1 MKKTKIICTLGP
13 ASRDEKTIEK
23 MLLSGMNVARINF
36 SHGTHEYHKETIDT
50 FRKVRDRLNLPAAV
64 MLDTKGPEIRLRDF
78 EGGKVTLKK
87 GEVFTLTTK
96 ELMGNSEIASISY
109 KDLPSQLTKGNKVLI
124 DDGKVSLEVIETNDT
139 DIKCKVLVGGEISNH
154 KGINIPNVHLDF
166 DYLSEQDKLDL
177 QFGVKEDVDF
187 VAASFVRSKD
197 DVVKLRNYLDSI
209 ELKEDYNI
217 EVTYKSIDR
226 NVNSK
231 EGNTI
236 KGIVKGYANV
246 TSKELTQFY
255 LYLEEISAVRTP
267 TMYGKNVKKTIS
279 KGKVYAQKF
288 NQEDEKDNIIYLYN
302 YEKNVDGKNWSKVET
317 KTKEKNVGSSYTS
330 YFDFYT
336 EFYNELENFYEQAK
350 KTDLDLALDIN
361 KGFCTIR
368 NEKCILKI
376 SSERLQET
384 YTFIKDD
391 NGLRRIEYI
400 SEANDKKVEIVVKL
414 VSKQKEVKT
423 NAMRILES
431 LKIPYTHHTYECE
444 EFVDGLQIADK
455 LSLPYEQVY
464 KTLVTVSNS
473 KNYFVFVIPIAAE
486 LDLKKAAKSVGEKS
500 VEMIHVKDI
509 NAITGYIRG
518 GCTAIGMKKQYV
530 TRIDESAKTQEQI
543 YVSGG
548 KIGSQ
553 IRLTPE
559 DLAKAAK
566 AEFADIIRHE
576 N

>member
-1 MKKTKIICTLGP
+1 MKKIITL
-13 ASRDEKTIEK
+13 
-23 MLLSGMNVARINF
+23 LL
-36 SHGTHEYHKETIDT
+36 
-50 FRKVRDRLNLPAAV
+50 
-64 MLDTKGPEIRLRDF
+64 
-78 EGGKVTLKK
+78 TLI
-87 GEVFTLTTK
+87 
-96 ELMGNSEIASISY
+96 MA
-109 KDLPSQLTKGNKVLI
+109 
-124 DDGKVSLEVIETNDT
+124 VSLGS
-139 DIKCKVLVGGEISNH
+139 CKN
-154 KGINIPNVHLDF
+154 
-166 DYLSEQDKLDL
+166 
-177 QFGVKEDVDF
+177 
-187 VAASFVRSKD
+187 SK
-197 DVVKLRNYLDSI
+197 KNKIATANELRNYLDSI

-350 KTDLDLALDIN
+350 KTDLDLALDIK